1 MPLARKRKSA
11 QKISNFTRVYLM
23 RHPEVVGHYEGKFW
37 GHSDVSLSRYGKA
50 QMKAMAQRMGQ
61 EKLAAVY
68 CSNLQRTRQVA
79 EAIGR
84 LQRPRLK
91 PQADPAFRELNLGIW
106 EGLTYQDISE
116 RYPDQLAARARDL
129 ANFAIEGGESLA
141 QLSQRVLPA
150 FWSMVEQN
158 RGKEV
163 CLVAHA
169 GVNRVILVEIMGAP
183 LENVFRLDQEY
194 GCLNIIDIFE
204 DGIPLIKL
212 LNQAI
217 EV

>member
-11 QKISNFTRVYLM
+11 QKISDFTRVYLM
-23 RHPEVVGHYEGKFW
+23 RHPEVVGYYEGRFW
-37 GHSDVSLSRYGKA
+37 GHSDVSLSRYGKE
-50 QMKAMAQRMGQ
+50 QMKAMAQRMGR

-68 CSNLQRTRQVA
+68 CSDLMRTRQVA

-84 LQRPRLK
+84 VQRPRLK
-91 PQADPAFRELNLGIW
+91 PHSDPSFRELNLGIW
-106 EGLTYQDISE
+106 EGLTYQEIAA

-150 FWSMVEQN
+150 FWEMVEQN

-183 LENVFRLDQEY
+183 LDNVFRLEQEY

-204 DGIPLIKL
+204 DSVPVIKL
-212 LNQAI
+212 VNQSI